1 MTILREVAAFL
12 AHATPEEVADLR
24 ALLPAIRNRRAR
36 LAGHHAAA
44 QAELPTTREA
54 AADGALASL
63 LRGLGATGEK

>member
-1 MTILREVAAFL
+1 MTTPDDIAAFL
-12 AHATPEEVADLR
+12 AQATPEEVADLR
-24 ALLPAIRNRRAR
+24 ALLPVLLGRRAR

-44 QAELPTTREA
+44 QAERATTREA